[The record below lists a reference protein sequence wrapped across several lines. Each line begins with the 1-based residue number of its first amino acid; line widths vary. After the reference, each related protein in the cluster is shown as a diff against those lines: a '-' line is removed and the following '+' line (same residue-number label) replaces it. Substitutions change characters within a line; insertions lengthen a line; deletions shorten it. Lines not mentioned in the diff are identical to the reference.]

1 MPLPL
6 LNASLIEPETMVLKM
21 LQLPAAPPG
30 FAVTLFVIVVF
41 TFVAN
46 SSMPTVV
53 PASQTRGSSGRFW
66 YSRCLVEFWI
76 VFTAVMPASN
86 RTLLVN
92 GFVHD
97 TDRRRFGRFSSEK

>member
-6 LNASLIEPETMVLKM
+6 LNASLIEPEIIVSKM
-21 LQLPAAPPG
+21 LHAPAPPL
-30 FAVTLFVIVVF
+30 AVTLFLIVVF

-53 PASQTRGSSGRFW
+53 PCSQIRGSSGRFW
-66 YSRCLVEFWI
+66 YSRCRVEFWV

-86 RTLLVN
+86 RIRFVN

-97 TDRRRFGRFSSEK
+97 TERRRFGRLSSEK

>member
-1 MPLPL
+1 MPLAL
-6 LNASLIEPETMVLKM
+6 LNASLMEPETMVVKM
-21 LQLPAAPPG
+21 LHIPAPP
-30 FAVTLFVIVVF
+30 FCVTVFVIVVF

-46 SSMPTVV
+46 SSMPTVE
-53 PASQTRGSSGRFW
+53 PDSQTRGSSGRFW

-86 RTLLVN
+86 RILFVN
-92 GFVHD
+92 GFVQE

>member
-6 LNASLIEPETMVLKM
+6 LNASLIEPETIVLKM
-21 LQLPAAPPG
+21 LHVPAPP
-30 FAVTLFVIVVF
+30 FWVTVFVIVVF
-41 TFVAN
+41 TLIAT

-53 PASQTRGSSGRFW
+53 PDSQMRGSSGRFW
-66 YSRCLVEFWI
+66 YSRCRVEFWI

-86 RTLLVN
+86 RIRLVN

-97 TDRRRFGRFSSEK
+97 TERRRF